1 MLRRLLIVV
10 LIFLIAIVV
19 AVDRVGALVAAH
31 VLASKLESD
40 EHLPSRPSVSISG
53 IPFITQ
59 AFSGKYREVSVTA
72 HEVPVEHVAVT
83 TLIAHL
89 HGVHVPLSKAFRGA
103 VRTVPVDRVNGSA
116 FVSFDDANAYLATHS
131 PAGSFVRLVG
141 GSNGSVLLTDR
152 VRLAGRVVTLHGV
165 GTLRVSQNIVGVGV
179 SRLTG
184 APAGLISGVVGNLAV
199 TLPLQ
204 ALPFRIVLQ
213 SVTVTS
219 TGVMAT
225 GGATGVVLGS

>member
-1 MLRRLLIVV
+1 MVRRLLIVV
-10 LIFLIAIVV
+10 LIFLIAVVV
-19 AVDRVGALVAAH
+19 AVDRVGGLVAAH

-40 EHLPSRPSVSISG
+40 EHLPNRPSVSISG
-53 IPFITQ
+53 IPFLTQ
-59 AFSGKYREVSVTA
+59 ALSGKYHEVSVTA

-89 HGVHVPLSKAFRGA
+89 HGVHVPLGKIFHGS
-103 VRTVPVDRVNGSA
+103 VHTVPVDRVDGSA
-116 FVSFDDANAYLATHS
+116 FVSFDDANSYLATHS
-131 PAGSFVRLVG
+131 PAGSLVRLVG

-152 VRLAGRVVTLHGV
+152 LRLAGKVVTLHGV
-165 GTLRVSQNIVGVGV
+165 GSLTVSRNVIGVGV
-179 SRLTG
+179 RQLTG
-184 APAGLISGVVGNLAV
+184 APAALISGLVGNLSV

-225 GGATGVVLGS
+225 GGAIGVVLGS